1 MYTSMTKHLLVG
13 ITALATLN
21 ACSRSG
27 YQKIEEMSLPRY
39 QTGTPVMSD
48 IKVMCRAQVIVKPD
62 KDRHMVDER
71 TGSAY
76 FLPQNAKEKP
86 ATEYIH
92 PPLDFMVT
100 YDRIWDVTV
109 YPTSPRIPPK
119 YPQQLCQNG
128 TSTQVITNHGIGT
141 LYTQRDPE
149 YTGDMSLRYNLN
161 PSKGAVRVWS
171 LPSVSMDG
179 LNYRATMVGFR
190 PIIIEGEKLPTSS
203 NFRIYTTNNPNIQK
217 ETVTINGREWQH
229 MSLQVIS
236 GKDVPER
243 KDFKAGT
250 SSSVHELYV
259 TKVGNYMF
267 AMVAWYS
274 GDLATNAPTW
284 LTQRQEFLR
293 HWLESF
299 KFEPVPLGA
308 Q

>member
-1 MYTSMTKHLLVG
+1 MHKSMINALFA
-13 ITALATLN
+13 ITIGAATLN
-21 ACSRSG
+21 ACSTAG
-27 YQKIEEMSLPRY
+27 YQKIEEMSLPHY
-39 QTGTPVMSD
+39 QKGMPVISD
-48 IKVMCRAQVIVKPD
+48 IKVVCRAQVIVRPD

-76 FLPQNAKEKP
+76 FPPQNATEKP
-86 ATEYIH
+86 TTDYTH

-128 TSTQVITNHGIGT
+128 TSTQTITTSGIGS
-141 LYTQRDPE
+141 LYTQLALNFRPL
-149 YTGDMSLRYNLN
+149 SYNLD

-171 LPSVSMDG
+171 LPNVSMDG
-179 LNYRATMVGFR
+179 LNYRATMIGFW
-190 PIIIEGEKLPTSS
+190 PMIIEGDKLPTSS
-203 NFRIYTTNNPNIQK
+203 NFRIYTTNNPNIKK

-243 KDFKAGT
+243 KDFKAGK

-274 GDLATNAPTW
+274 GDLATNAPAW
-284 LTQRQEFLR
+284 LTQRREFLR

-299 KFEPVPLGA
+299 KFEPVPLDA